1 MSTAEVEAFL
11 ARLYSDEDFLAR
23 FLKSPQDVLERED
36 LSAQQRT
43 ALAAIDP
50 SELILAA
57 GSYRHKCEDRK
68 RL

>member
-11 ARLYSDEDFLAR
+11 ARLYSDEDFRVRFLRSPDHVLAR
-23 FLKSPQDVLERED
+23 ENI
-36 LSAQQRT
+36 SAEQRT

-57 GSYRHKCEDRK
+57 NSYRHKRESRK
-68 RL
+68 RR